1 MVLLAICAA
10 EVPAQ
15 SPVEPAAYTVKSTNN
30 MTGQVSTSETY
41 RLGSKAVVDSITPA
55 QGSSGAM
62 RVHTWYDLDKRISY
76 TWDPKNDS
84 VSCAKGTFSGD
95 WGDPFS
101 GASGLVQQGAKTV
114 GAETVN
120 GFPSTILEVQMG
132 DSGTLRAWVD
142 KKTNMVAKAVLI
154 PPGAA
159 PLTMVEVKSVDLNPP
174 PASIFTLP
182 AKCAVAQPAASRLSD
197 ADQKIAEFTGG
208 DPQQYE
214 DGIYPAGSGSR
225 DSCTVVFRVVKAATM
240 EPITSGFQV
249 ALDMDISTEPE
260 PHYRFGVGQKGH
272 TTFSGGGLREVT
284 AQIRNG
290 VLRIENPPAKF
301 HVETALGNGGQGSAD
316 IYRRCFGPET
326 VLLYVIR
333 NPANIMDGA

>member
-1 MVLLAICAA
+1 MIGSMSCASGVLMVLLAICAA

-154 PPGAA
+154 PPAAA
-159 PLTMVEVKSVDLNPP
+159 P
-174 PASIFTLP
+174 
-182 AKCAVAQPAASRLSD
+182 PAASRLSD

-284 AQIRNG
+284 AQMRNG
-290 VLRIENPPAKF
+290 VLRMENPPAKF